1 VGASERDEEA
11 RSAWRKRVSELDPR
25 KLVFVDECATNI
37 GLTPLWARAPKGE
50 RAFGKAPRNRGK
62 NTTLLSAL
70 SSEGAGPAVAV
81 EGATTKAVF
90 EAYVEHFLAPALEEG
105 QEVVVLDNLQAH
117 KGERVRLL
125 VEARGASLVFL
136 PSYSPD
142 FSPIEEA
149 FSKLKALL
157 RRARA
162 RTREALVE
170 ALGWALETITPEDA
184 RGWFNHCG
192 YTVADQSS

>member
-1 VGASERDEEA
+1 M
-11 RSAWRKRVSELDPR
+11 
-25 KLVFVDECATNI
+25 
-37 GLTPLWARAPKGE
+37 
-50 RAFGKAPRNRGK
+50 
-62 NTTLLSAL
+62 
-70 SSEGAGPAVAV
+70 AV

-105 QEVVVLDNLQAH
+105 QEVVVLENLQAH

-125 VEARGASLVFL
+125 VEARGASLVFV
-136 PSYSPD
+136 PSYSPE

-149 FSKLKALL
+149 LSKLKALL
-157 RRARA
+157 RRAGA
-162 RTREALVE
+162 RTREALVVE
-170 ALGWALETITPEDA
+170 ALGWALETITLEDA